1 MKKDKVDL
9 LIVGAGPAGLGSAL
23 YAARA
28 GLDCKIVDKRMAGGQ
43 IINTE
48 FIENYPGFKDNIS
61 GYDFI
66 QNLVEHCKKFNI
78 NIDEYFNINS
88 IELVSNKKSFI
99 KNKEPEGKKNQNSL
113 DYKEVNYEELKPYK
127 FSCYGDD
134 TEILS
139 RALIVATGAS
149 PSKLGVEGEDE
160 LIGKGISFCATCDGA
175 LYRDREV
182 AVVGGGDMAVEE
194 AIFLTKFAKKVYII
208 HRRDELRA
216 VKILQDRVFKNKKI
230 EILWN
235 SVIEKFSGKE
245 RLEEITI
252 KNKKR
257 NQSYNKKIDGVFEFV
272 GIKPNSDFVKSM
284 VKTDNRGFIIT
295 DYNME
300 TSTCGLFAVGDIR
313 SKPLRQVVTA
323 VADGATAAM
332 SANKYLN
339 NLL

>member
-1 MKKDKVDL
+1 MVMIVGGKEMKKDKVDL

-23 YAARA
+23 YAVRA
-28 GLDCKIVDKRMAGGQ
+28 GLDCKIVDKQMAGGQ
-43 IINTE
+43 IITTE

-78 NIDEYFNINS
+78 NIDEFFDIDS
-88 IELVSNKKSFI
+88 IDLVSNTNSFR
-99 KNKEPEGKKNQNSL
+99 KNQNSL
-113 DYKEVNYEELKPYK
+113 NHKELRPYK
-127 FSCYGDD
+127 FNCYGDD
-134 TEILS
+134 AEILARS
-139 RALIVATGAS
+139 LIVATGAS

-216 VKILQDRVFKNKKI
+216 VKILQDRAFKNKKI
-230 EILWN
+230 EILWD
-235 SVIEKFSGKE
+235 SVIEKFLGKE

-257 NQSYNKKIDGVFEFV
+257 NQSYSKKIDGVFEFV

-323 VADGATAAM
+323 VADGAIAAM
-332 SANKYLN
+332 SADKYLN

>member
-9 LIVGAGPAGLGSAL
+9 LIIGAGPAGLGSAL
-23 YAARA
+23 YAVRA

-66 QNLVEHCKKFNI
+66 QKLVEHCKKFNI
-78 NIDEYFNINS
+78 NIDEYFDINS
-88 IELVSNKKSFI
+88 IELVSNANSF
-99 KNKEPEGKKNQNSL
+99 GKNQNSL
-113 DYKEVNYEELKPYK
+113 NYKELRPYK
-127 FSCYGDD
+127 FSCYSDD
-134 TEILS
+134 AEILS

-182 AVVGGGDMAVEE
+182 AVVGGGDMAIEE

-284 VKTDNRGFIIT
+284 VKMDNRGFIIT

>member
-1 MKKDKVDL
+1 MIVGGKEMKKDKVDL

-23 YAARA
+23 YAVRA
-28 GLDCKIVDKRMAGGQ
+28 GLDCKIVDKQMAGGQ
-43 IINTE
+43 IITTE

-78 NIDEYFNINS
+78 NIDEFFDIDS
-88 IELVSNKKSFI
+88 IDLVSNTNSFR
-99 KNKEPEGKKNQNSL
+99 KNQNSL
-113 DYKEVNYEELKPYK
+113 NHKELRPYK
-127 FSCYGDD
+127 FNCYGDD
-134 TEILS
+134 AEILARS
-139 RALIVATGAS
+139 LIVATGAS

-216 VKILQDRVFKNKKI
+216 VKILQDRAFKNKKI
-230 EILWN
+230 EILWD
-235 SVIEKFSGKE
+235 SVIEKFLGKE

-257 NQSYNKKIDGVFEFV
+257 NQSYSKKIDGVFEFV

-323 VADGATAAM
+323 VADGAIAAM
-332 SANKYLN
+332 SADKYLN

>member
-9 LIVGAGPAGLGSAL
+9 LIIGAGPAGLGSAL
-23 YAARA
+23 YAVRA

-78 NIDEYFNINS
+78 NIDEYFDINS
-88 IELVSNKKSFI
+88 IELVSNANSF
-99 KNKEPEGKKNQNSL
+99 GKNQNSL
-113 DYKEVNYEELKPYK
+113 NYKELRPYK
-127 FSCYGDD
+127 FNCYGDD
-134 TEILS
+134 AEILS

-149 PSKLGVEGEDE
+149 PSKLSVEGEDE

-182 AVVGGGDMAVEE
+182 VVVGGGDMAIEE

-230 EILWN
+230 EILWD
-235 SVIEKFSGKE
+235 SVIEKFSGEE
-245 RLEEITI
+245 RLKEITI

-284 VKTDNRGFIIT
+284 VKMDNRGFIIT

>member
-9 LIVGAGPAGLGSAL
+9 LIIGAGPAGLGSAL

-28 GLDCKIVDKRMAGGQ
+28 GLDCRIVDKRMAGGQ

-78 NIDEYFNINS
+78 NIDEYFDINS
-88 IELVSNKKSFI
+88 IELVSNTNSFR
-99 KNKEPEGKKNQNSL
+99 KNKKPEDKKNQK
-113 DYKEVNYEELKPYK
+113 DYRESRPYK

-134 TEILS
+134 AEILS
-139 RALIVATGAS
+139 MALIVATGAS
-149 PSKLGVEGEDE
+149 PSKLGVGGEDE

-182 AVVGGGDMAVEE
+182 AVVGGGDMAIEE

-208 HRRDELRA
+208 HRRDKLRA

-230 EILWN
+230 EILWD

-284 VKTDNRGFIIT
+284 VKMDNRGFIIT

-300 TSTCGLFAVGDIR
+300 TSACGLFAVGDIR